1 MSSTEEKFNR
11 RRLRTSYISSVF
23 SITLVLFMLGL
34 LGMILLHAGKLSN
47 MVKENII
54 VTVML
59 KESVKDA
66 DMMELQKTL
75 DASNYVKET
84 QLISPE
90 KAADIM
96 KKDLGQDFISV
107 LGFNPLPYSIDV
119 KVNADYANA
128 DSLKRIEKKLLDNE
142 SVREVSYPPSVLK
155 NVNENIQKISIFLV
169 FFSVVLLFVALALIN
184 STIRLAV
191 YSKRLLI
198 KSMQLVGATPG
209 FIRKPFIITGIIQ
222 GSIAGVV
229 SILFLFISLLY
240 LKSKLP
246 ELNDLQDPNT
256 TILVF
261 VGLIVFGVLISSL
274 STIFAVRKYLRI
286 RSIDLF

>member
-1 MSSTEEKFNR
+1 MSSSEEKFNR
-11 RRLRTSYISSVF
+11 RRLRTSYITSVF

-34 LGMILLHAGKLSN
+34 LGLILLHAKKLSN

-66 DMMELQKTL
+66 DMMQLLKTL
-75 DASNYVKET
+75 DASSFVKET
-84 QLISPE
+84 ELISPE
-90 KAADIM
+90 KAAEIM

-119 KVNADYANA
+119 KVNADYANG
-128 DSLKRIEKKLLDNE
+128 DSLKRIEKRITENE
-142 SVREVSYPPSVLK
+142 NVREVSYPPSVLK
-155 NVNENIQKISIFLV
+155 NVNENIQKISIFLI
-169 FFSVVLLFVALALIN
+169 FFSFVLLFVALALIN

-198 KSMQLVGATPG
+198 KSMQLVGATSG
-209 FIRKPFIITGIIQ
+209 FIRKPFIINSIVQ
-222 GSIAGVV
+222 GAIAGVLAV
-229 SILFLFISLLY
+229 LFLFGSLKFLM
-240 LKSKLP
+240 SKLP
-246 ELNDLQDPNT
+246 ELNDLQDSQT
-256 TILVF
+256 T
-261 VGLIVFGVLISSL
+261 LIVFAGVIVFGILISTL